1 MASQTLDLDP
11 ALQGLEPFP
20 LWVHFNQIRQIPH
33 VSGNE
38 AELSAYI
45 QDWATKRGIET
56 RKDKIG
62 NVIVYVPASKGYET
76 ASPLILQGHMDMVP
90 AKNSDDP
97 FDFAK
102 DPIEMERVET
112 EGGAFIQ
119 SKRNRTNLGAD
130 NGIGVAA
137 LLALAEDSTLSHS
150 PFELVFTVREETGLV
165 GAIKLDGSLLKGRSG
180 INVDS
185 QEGENSIT
193 VASAGG
199 QDIKAILML
208 ERKES
213 AEGEIQVFK
222 IKVTGLPGGHSGDS
236 IHEPRG
242 NALIILGKI
251 LKEAASTIPG
261 FLLHS
266 VEGGEV
272 NNAIPKDAEAVVA
285 VPKDQILVLQTM
297 LEKMGKEKLA
307 GIKGGIGPKI
317 QMESIRALP
326 KGAGQGYL
334 SKNSREKMM
343 DVLTK
348 IPNGVHEM
356 SKHYPGLIRTSS
368 SLGVAKESEGKWEAE
383 IMVRSSDD
391 AEMGR
396 LTNKIKGKLES
407 SGAKV
412 ELGFNFSGWE
422 ASPDLPLLKTAKE
435 VQSGIQEKRYHVGL
449 EPGALQ
455 RQLGGNADLVS
466 IGPKIENIHSQ
477 AERVSIDS
485 VKKWYE
491 FLQRYV
497 TRIAEKSVEAVD
509 IQSIEKFI

>member
-1 MASQTLDLDP
+1 MAPRTLDLDP
-11 ALQGLEPFP
+11 ALQGLEPSP
-20 LWVHFNQIRQIPH
+20 LWAHFNQIRQIPR

-38 AELSAYI
+38 AGLAAYI
-45 QDWATKRGIET
+45 QKWATKRGVET

-76 ASPLILQGHMDMVP
+76 SSPLILQGHMDMVP
-90 AKNSDDP
+90 AKNRDDP
-97 FDFAK
+97 FDFAQ
-102 DPIEMERVET
+102 DPIKVEIV
-112 EGGAFIQ
+112 EGYVQ
-119 SKRNRTNLGAD
+119 SKGKRTNLGAD

-150 PFELVFTVREETGLV
+150 PLELVFTVREETGLI
-165 GAIKLDGSLLKGRSG
+165 GAIELDGSLLKGRSG

-199 QDIKAILML
+199 QDIKATLTL
-208 ERKES
+208 ERQES
-213 AEGEIQVFK
+213 AGGEVQVFR
-222 IKVTGLPGGHSGDS
+222 IKVTGLPGGHSGDN

-242 NALIILGKI
+242 NALIILGKT

-285 VPKDQILVLQTM
+285 VPQDQISVLQTV
-297 LEKMGKEKLA
+297 LEKMREEELA
-307 GIKGGIGPKI
+307 GIKGGTGPKI
-317 QMESIRALP
+317 QMESIPTLP
-326 KGAGQGYL
+326 EGAAKGYL
-334 SKNSREKMM
+334 NKFSRGQMI

-356 SKHYPGLIRTSS
+356 SKHYPGLVRTSS
-368 SLGVAKESEGKWEAE
+368 NLGVVKENGGKWEAE

-391 AEMGR
+391 AEMGK
-396 LTNKIKGKLES
+396 LTDEIKEKLEAN
-407 SGAKV
+407 GAKV
-412 ELGFNFSGWE
+412 ELGFSFSGWE
-422 ASPDLPLLKTAKE
+422 ASPDSPLLQAAKE
-435 VQSGIQEKRYHVGL
+435 VRPEIQENRHHVGL
-449 EPGALQ
+449 EPGTLQ

-466 IGPKIENIHSQ
+466 IGPKIENVHSQ
-477 AERVSIDS
+477 AERVSVDS
-485 VKKWYE
+485 VKTWYE
-491 FLQRYV
+491 FLRKYV
-497 TRIAEKSVEAVD
+497 EKIAQKRSLE
-509 IQSIEKFI
+509 